1 MALARYAQ
9 NVHTRWK
16 TAEEKRESAAQVIS
30 RERKLRKQ
38 MQVELGDIKAQANHQ
53 VAELKQLQGSLKKW
67 EERKPIIN
75 HLMAA
80 VKPMA
85 ECVEALS
92 PSYWR
97 READSMQ

>member
-9 NVHTRWK
+9 KVHTRWK
-16 TAEEKRESAAQVIS
+16 TAEEKRETAAQVTS

-38 MQVELGDIKAQANHQ
+38 LQVDLGDMKAQANHQ
-53 VAELKQLQGSLKKW
+53 VAKLKQLQGSLRKW

-85 ECVEALS
+85 ECVESLF
-92 PSYWR
+92 SYYR
-97 READSMQ
+97 

>member
-9 NVHTRWK
+9 KVHTRWK
-16 TAEEKRESAAQVIS
+16 TAEEKTEAAAHVIS

-38 MQVELGDIKAQANHQ
+38 MQVELGDGKAQANQ
-53 VAELKQLQGSLKKW
+53 QAAELKQLQGSLKKW

-85 ECVEALS
+85 ECVEFAFAS
-92 PSYWR
+92 CR
-97 READSMQ
+97 RIEANCLQ